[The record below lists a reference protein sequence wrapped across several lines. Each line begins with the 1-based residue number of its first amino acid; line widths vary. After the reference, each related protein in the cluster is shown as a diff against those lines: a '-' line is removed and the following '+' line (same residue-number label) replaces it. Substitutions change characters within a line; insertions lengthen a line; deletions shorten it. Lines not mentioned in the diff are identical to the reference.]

1 MRSGNFQ
8 IDTETGS
15 DDEERGIYKYMNESL
30 TPTNR
35 KLLKEARQHAK
46 AKDYSFK
53 GYTINGEVRVRKST
67 TSEPIIIEG
76 LEDIGKNV
84 WTDCLKMFEKI
95 PRIFKIQVFYFISRD
110 ILPVFFILF
119 FCLILHRNIWNSLCK
134 LQ

>member
-30 TPTNR
+30 TTTNR
-35 KLLKEARQHAK
+35 KLLKEARQRAK

-84 WTDCLKMFEKI
+84 
-95 PRIFKIQVFYFISRD
+95 
-110 ILPVFFILF
+110 
-119 FCLILHRNIWNSLCK
+119 
-134 LQ
+134 